1 MATSGLEDSTDTP
14 SLDRV
19 PSAPSRPTLSN
30 AGRPLLRRL
39 DSSAGGLFKPP
50 TLTHL
55 KGRWHVTHSTLPIW
69 KDKKNVTITY
79 TILPD
84 KKDGSKGLFKK
95 SGSEAECD
103 ASIQEKSV
111 DGIEGGEGEDGGVE
125 SHKLE
130 DVIEYQ
136 EHGKSKVCTVKGV
149 DTISAGD
156 NTSAWNWRGKGIIK
170 IASSHWEIL
179 GWGVDNSTIST
190 STQPQTE
197 AGEKTNGTVINGYEA
212 TDGPHERQW
221 MVTYFAKTYFTPAG
235 MDIYSR
241 HPDGV
246 SEKLF
251 DEIRQA
257 LTEIDA
263 PHLAELAGKLYQVGR
278 DGDRE
283 F

>member
-1 MATSGLEDSTDTP
+1 MATSGLEDSTDRP

-19 PSAPSRPTLSN
+19 PSAPSRPTLFN

-84 KKDGSKGLFKK
+84 KKD
-95 SGSEAECD
+95 
-103 ASIQEKSV
+103 
-111 DGIEGGEGEDGGVE
+111 EDGGVE

-179 GWGVDNSTIST
+179 GW
-190 STQPQTE
+190 
-197 AGEKTNGTVINGYEA
+197 A